1 MLWMPLPDPRSADHV
16 GVMRWIALADLATE
30 PADVQEQLV
39 SRVEE
44 LLGEPPA
51 ESAAASDAV
60 AAVQTDQAQR
70 NVELLKEL
78 WFHQAVD
85 RFHRLE
91 PERRWAFLD
100 RQIERIARWM
110 QWDHRLSPGPATA
123 KSSSWGGFFT
133 SIERWAAKASEARQ
147 DRIWAAVKAGLIRWL
162 GTTEV
167 ARQSDD
173 ARTNLALEIE
183 KQLTEPLELS
193 YATEGFSANEE
204 SRFWRNVER
213 LAEAWFRYQAR
224 QHATSPPRE
233 QAKQV
238 ERHLRLIERF
248 APYFDRLPP
257 TAGQDLSAGAGFV
270 AHVENW
276 IAQAPTAD
284 RPAMRRLTQHLA
296 GAMLLRKVEAIWK
309 RS

>member
-1 MLWMPLPDPRSADHV
+1 MFWMPLPDPRSADHV
-16 GVMRWIALADLATE
+16 GVVRWIVLADLAAE

-44 LLGEPPA
+44 LLDEPPV
-51 ESAAASDAV
+51 ETAAGSDTV
-60 AAVQTDQAQR
+60 AAIQTDQAQR

-78 WFHQAVD
+78 WFYQAVD
-85 RFHRLE
+85 RFHRLA

-110 QWDHRLSPGPATA
+110 QWDHRLTAVEATA
-123 KSSSWGGFFT
+123 KSSSWGGFFA
-133 SIERWAAKASEARQ
+133 SIDRWAAKATEARQ
-147 DRIWAAVKAGLIRWL
+147 NRIWAAVKAGLIRWL

-167 ARQSDD
+167 SRQTEE

-193 YATEGFSANEE
+193 DATEGFSANEE

-224 QHATSPPRE
+224 RHATSPPRE
-233 QAKQV
+233 QARQV

-248 APYFDRLPP
+248 SPYFDRLP
-257 TAGQDLSAGAGFV
+257 SAVENQSTEAGFV
-270 AHVENW
+270 PRVENW
-276 IAQAPTAD
+276 ISQAPVAE
-284 RPAMRRLTQHLA
+284 RAAMRRLTQHLA